1 MLKVWQEMFVWL
13 HGFQLELELTSAV
26 CESSVV
32 LQINLPQNLSEY
44 FIASASVIVIWESM
58 AFWL

>member
-1 MLKVWQEMFVWL
+1 MFVGL

-32 LQINLPQNLSEY
+32 LQTNLPQNLSEH
-44 FIASASVIVIWESM
+44 FIASASVIVIWEST